1 MTLCLYLRDVSPFGL
16 ARDLFGLRPPAAAVE
31 PRARR
36 GRPGGPRRRDD
47 EDAHQCRRD
56 GGARTE
62 PRAVPCGDP
71 AMSAP
76 GPIRR
81 ICIVGGGTAGWIAAA
96 VLAHQYQ
103 GMIEV
108 DLIESDDIGPVG
120 VGESTIPPFLQLL
133 ARSEEHTS
141 ELQSLMRIS

>member
-1 MTLCLYLRDVSPFGL
+1 MRALSLGDVPSVEL

-47 EDAHQCRRD
+47 EAAHQCRRD

-81 ICIVGGGTAGWIAAA
+81 
-96 VLAHQYQ
+96 
-103 GMIEV
+103 
-108 DLIESDDIGPVG
+108 
-120 VGESTIPPFLQLL
+120 
-133 ARSEEHTS
+133 SEEHTS
-141 ELQSLMRIS
+141 ELPSLMRNSSAVFCLKIKHQQTSTIIRYIS

>member
-1 MTLCLYLRDVSPFGL
+1 MRALSLGDVPSVEL

-81 ICIVGGGTAGWIAAA
+81 ICIVGGGTAGWIAAD

-108 DLIESDDIGPVG
+108 DLLE
-120 VGESTIPPFLQLL
+120 E
-133 ARSEEHTS
+133 SEE
-141 ELQSLMRIS
+141 RRVGKKGYK

>member
-1 MTLCLYLRDVSPFGL
+1 
-16 ARDLFGLRPPAAAVE
+16 
-31 PRARR
+31 
-36 GRPGGPRRRDD
+36 
-47 EDAHQCRRD
+47 
-56 GGARTE
+56 
-62 PRAVPCGDP
+62 
-71 AMSAP
+71 MSAP

-108 DLIESDDIGPVG
+108 DLIESDDIGTVG

-133 ARSEEHTS
+133 AGLGISESEFVQATQARSEERRVGNECVSTCRSRWSPYH
-141 ELQSLMRIS
+141 EKKKDMR